1 MKIFCLALT
10 MVALFSF
17 SALGQNETDAEEAI
31 KNIFPISQ
39 PVITETETRTFEEQ
53 EVKVY
58 RVSAEGKIIGWA
70 IVLDEMGKVKPI
82 TFLVGID
89 AQGKVAGIHIVE
101 YRDMFGSGIK
111 RRSFLRQFQGKSLK
125 DKISIGADIDAVTSA
140 TISSQAAA
148 SAVRKAILIIAKL
161 QKGDSHIKNTAPLEK

>member
-10 MVALFSF
+10 MAGLLSF
-17 SALGQNETDAEEAI
+17 SALGQDETGAEEAI
-31 KNIFPISQ
+31 KNIFPESQ
-39 PVITETETRTFEEQ
+39 TIAAETRTFEEQ

-58 RVSAEGKIIGWA
+58 RISAEGKIIGWA
-70 IVLDEMGKVKPI
+70 VILDEMGKVKPI

-89 AQGKVAGIHIVE
+89 TQGKVTGINILE
-101 YRDMFGSGIK
+101 YRDMFGGEIK
-111 RRSFLRQFQGKSLK
+111 RRSFLRQFQGKSLD

-148 SAVRKAILIIAKL
+148 SAVRKAVLIIAEEGK
-161 QKGDSHIKNTAPLEK
+161 

>member
-1 MKIFCLALT
+1 MKIFYLASIMAVL
-10 MVALFSF
+10 LSF
-17 SALGQNETDAEEAI
+17 PALGQDTPGDEAAI
-31 KNIFPISQ
+31 KNIFPEPQTIAA
-39 PVITETETRTFEEQ
+39 ETRIFEKQ

-70 IVLDEMGKVKPI
+70 VIVEEMGKVKPI

-89 AQGKVAGIHIVE
+89 TQGKVAGISILE
-101 YRDMFGSGIK
+101 YRDMFGSEIK

-148 SAVRKAILIIAKL
+148 SAVRKAILIIAEL

>member
-10 MVALFSF
+10 MVALLYF
-17 SALGQNETDAEEAI
+17 SALGQNESGVEEAI
-31 KNIFPISQ
+31 KKLFPVLQTIT
-39 PVITETETRTFEEQ
+39 TETEARAFKEQ

-58 RVSAEGKIIGWA
+58 RISAEDKIIGWA
-70 IVLDEMGKVKPI
+70 VVLDEMGKVKPI

-89 AQGKVAGIHIVE
+89 TQGKIAGMSILE
-101 YRDMFGSGIK
+101 YRDMFGSEIR
-111 RRSFLRQFQGKSLK
+111 RRSFLRQFQGKSLD

-148 SAVRKAILIIAKL
+148 SAVRKAILIIAEL
-161 QKGDSHIKNTAPLEK
+161 QKGNSHIKNAAPLEK